1 MSLLSDTNVSYVQAV
16 INNMKVTCKCHGL
29 SGSCSLITCWQ
40 QLAPFRKVG
49 QYLSLLIFIKKN
61 LCKTILNQSLD
72 YWTVD
77 AVSAH
82 SSSCKVN
89 DVNHTNTIHSHQN
102 WFAVK
107 NYFSSSKLF
116 QVIICGTSM
125 RTRPGWSRHEEED
138 WDFTGEM
145 SRFPQPM
152 TWSSSRSL
160 QTTVITTLQLD
171 LWVRIGF

>member
-1 MSLLSDTNVSYVQAV
+1 MSVMFRLLSTTWRWPASVTVSVV
-16 INNMKVTCKCHGL
+16 RVL
-29 SGSCSLITCWQ
+29 SSPAGNSWLPSEKLVSTYLYLIS
-40 QLAPFRKVG
+40 RKK
-49 QYLSLLIFIKKN
+49 YLS
-61 LCKTILNQSLD
+61 KTILNQSLD

-102 WFAVK
+102 WSAVK

-116 QVIICGTSM
+116 QVIICGTST

-138 WDFTGEM
+138 WDFTGGM

>member
-1 MSLLSDTNVSYVQAV
+1 MSRSQWFVFSHHLLATVGSLQKSWSVPVSPYFQ
-16 INNMKVTCKCHGL
+16 KK
-29 SGSCSLITCWQ
+29 
-40 QLAPFRKVG
+40 
-49 QYLSLLIFIKKN
+49 YLS
-61 LCKTILNQSLD
+61 KTILNQSLD

-125 RTRPGWSRHEEED
+125 RTRPGWSQHEEED

-152 TWSSSRSL
+152 TWSSSRNL